1 MPSPR
6 PPRPFGEL
14 EAAVMDVLWD
24 AGRPLLVREVLD
36 VMHPRRP
43 LASTPVMP
51 VLDTL
56 PRKAWLRRSR
66 DGRAW
71 RYEPVLG
78 RQAYTAQLMR
88 DALAVSE
95 DRSGVLAHFVTQ
107 IDPEDAAALAALLGD
122 AGEDPTSSPDPG
134 WRP

>member
-43 LASTPVMP
+43 LAYTTVMT
-51 VLDTL
+51 VLDNL
-56 PRKAWLRRSR
+56 YRKAWLRRSR

-95 DRSGVLAHFVTQ
+95 DRSGVLAHFLAQ

-122 AGEDPTSSPDPG
+122 AGDAPAQGPDPG
-134 WRP
+134 SRL